1 MPKILKEMRNG
12 YTTGSCAAAGTKA
25 AILALQG
32 NVVNEIEL
40 YALSGELL
48 HIPIKS
54 IEFTASGAKAEVIK
68 DGGDDPDI
76 THGSSVFTE
85 VVINKNV
92 GTIKFHAGLGVGTV
106 TEPGLS
112 IPPGEP
118 AINPGPRKMMTQV
131 VRELLP
137 KGYGCDITI
146 SIPRGVELCKRTL
159 NPILGIVGGISV
171 IGTTGIVRPM
181 SEEGFKNSLTPQIS
195 VAQAKGYKD
204 IIFVPGKI
212 GENVA
217 KTLNLPIAAMVQ
229 TSNFI
234 GHMLE
239 FAADKGVESILLFG
253 HLGKMV
259 KVAGGIFYTHS
270 KIADCRLEI
279 LSAYAALMGMD
290 SKGVEEI
297 LNVKTTEAAMP
308 IIERYNL
315 PEKGYYDLLAKRASL
330 RSQQHVFNALK
341 VGTVMVTLKGEIL
354 GMDENAKEIGGRLG
368 WNLK

>member
-1 MPKILKEMRNG
+1 MRKEMKSG

-32 NVVNEIEL
+32 NVVEEVEL

-54 IEFTASGAKAEVIK
+54 IEYTSNGAKAEVIK
-68 DGGDDPDI
+68 DAGDDPDI
-76 THGSSVFTE
+76 THGASVFTE
-85 VVINKNV
+85 VVINKDKSD
-92 GTIKFHAGLGVGTV
+92 IIFHAGLGIGTV

-118 AINPGPRKMMTQV
+118 SINPGPRKMMTKA

-137 KGYGCDITI
+137 ANYGCDITI
-146 SIPRGVELCKRTL
+146 SIPKGVELAKKTL
-159 NPILGIVGGISV
+159 NPILGIEGGISV

-195 VAQAKGYKD
+195 VAKANGYEE
-204 IIFVPGKI
+204 IVFVPGKI
-212 GENVA
+212 GENIASALDLPA
-217 KTLNLPIAAMVQ
+217 KAMVQ

-239 FAADKGVESILLFG
+239 FAADEGIKSVLLFG
-253 HLGKMV
+253 HLGKLV

-270 KIADCRLEI
+270 KITDISDHNAAD
-279 LSAYAALMGMD
+279 D
-290 SKGVEEI
+290 
-297 LNVKTTEAAMP
+297 
-308 IIERYNL
+308 
-315 PEKGYYDLLAKRASL
+315 
-330 RSQQHVFNALK
+330 QHRHLIGHFRHQDHK
-341 VGTVMVTLKGEIL
+341 SHTDHGTNKSCHDHHPGT
-354 GMDENAKEIGGRLG
+354 
-368 WNLK
+368 

>member
-1 MPKILKEMRNG
+1 MHKEMKKG

-32 NVVNEIEL
+32 NIVKEVEL

-54 IEFTASGAKAEVIK
+54 VKITENGAVAEVIK

-76 THGSSVFTE
+76 THGASVFTE
-85 VVINKNV
+85 VVIRPECEK
-92 GTIKFHAGLGVGTV
+92 ICFHGGLGVGKV

-112 IPPGEP
+112 IPPGEA
-118 AINPGPRKMMTQV
+118 AINPGPRKMMTKA

-137 KGYGCDITI
+137 QGYGCDITI
-146 SIPRGVELCKRTL
+146 SIPKGVELAKKTL
-159 NPILGIVGGISV
+159 NPILGIEGGISV

-195 VAQAKGYKD
+195 VAKAKGFQD

-212 GENVA
+212 GENIA
-217 KTLNLPIAAMVQ
+217 KSLQLPSAAMVQ
-229 TSNFI
+229 TSNFM

-239 FAADKGVESILLFG
+239 FAADEEIRSVLLFG
-253 HLGKMV
+253 HLGKLV

-270 KIADCRLEI
+270 KIADARLEI
-279 LSAYAALMGMD
+279 LASYAALMGMD
-290 SKGVEEI
+290 QKGVEEI
-297 LNVKTTEAAMP
+297 FKVKTTEAALP
-308 IIERYNL
+308 IIAKYNL

-330 RSQQHVFNALK
+330 RSQQHVFNAFK

-354 GMDENAKEIGGRLG
+354 GMDDNAKEIGGRLG

>member
-1 MPKILKEMRNG
+1 MRKEMKSG

-32 NVVNEIEL
+32 NVVDEVEL

-54 IEFTASGAKAEVIK
+54 LEFTTNGAKAEVVK

-76 THGSSVFTE
+76 THGASVFTE
-85 VVINKNV
+85 VVIDKKSDE
-92 GTIKFHAGLGVGTV
+92 IRFHNGIGVGKM

-112 IPPGEP
+112 IPPGES
-118 AINPGPRKMMTQV
+118 AINPGPRKMMTKA

-137 KGYGCDITI
+137 QGYGCDITV
-146 SIPRGVELCKRTL
+146 SIPKGVELAKKTL
-159 NPILGIVGGISV
+159 NPILGIEGGISV

-195 VAQAKGYKD
+195 VAKAKGYED

-212 GENVA
+212 GENIA
-217 KTLNLPIAAMVQ
+217 KTLNLPTEAMVQ

-239 FAADKGVESILLFG
+239 FAADEGVRSVLLFG
-253 HLGKMV
+253 HLGKLV

-270 KIADCRLEI
+270 KIADARLEI
-279 LSAYAALMGMD
+279 LASYASLLGMD

-297 LNVKTTEAAMP
+297 FNVKTTEAAMP
-308 IIERYNL
+308 IIDRYDL
-315 PEKGYYDLLAKRASL
+315 AKKGYYDLLAKRASL
-330 RSQQHVFNALK
+330 RSQQHVFNALE

-354 GMDENAKEIGGRLG
+354 GMDDNAKKIGARLG